1 MFFNFQFP
9 LILFRFNY
17 ALRINNSF
25 YSQLFQIAHL
35 GDNDDEPEFS
45 SRIPLDEGE
54 TFFYD
59 TRGLQ
64 NLILVDQIDSLNPMI
79 TSHVFFSF

>member
-1 MFFNFQFP
+1 
-9 LILFRFNY
+9 LFSHLY
-17 ALRINNSF
+17 
-25 YSQLFQIAHL
+25 QIAHL

-59 TRGLQ
+59 TRDLQ

-79 TSHVFFSF
+79 TSHVSWNSFSSYFSLIPIPHL

>member
-1 MFFNFQFP
+1 MW
-9 LILFRFNY
+9 FNY
-17 ALRINNSF
+17 LF
-25 YSQLFQIAHL
+25 FSQLFQIAHL

-79 TSHVFFSF
+79 TSHVILLLNFLINFVLFFRLEI